1 MAPPE
6 RGAGGGGEYMQ
17 TQIESPEACART
29 TILHALTRNDEDIWT
44 RDSLARRFGIGPALA
59 GRMLAE
65 LTGAG
70 LIRRLPGPDDEY
82 TAAGAGY

>member
-1 MAPPE
+1 
-6 RGAGGGGEYMQ
+6 MQ
-17 TQIESPEACART
+17 TQLESPETHART
-29 TILHALTRNDEDIWT
+29 TILHALSRNHEDVWT
-44 RDSLARRFGIGPALA
+44 RDSLAQRFGIGSALA
-59 GRMLAE
+59 GRILAE

>member
-6 RGAGGGGEYMQ
+6 RGAEEGGEYMQ
-17 TQIESPEACART
+17 TQIESPEVHART
-29 TILHALTRNDEDIWT
+29 TILHALSRNTQDVWT
-44 RDSLARRFGIGPALA
+44 RDSLARHFGIAPALA

>member
-1 MAPPE
+1 
-6 RGAGGGGEYMQ
+6 MQ
-17 TQIESPEACART
+17 TQLKSPEVHART
-29 TILHALTRNDEDIWT
+29 TILHALTRNDADVWT
-44 RDSLARRFGIGPALA
+44 RDSLARHFGIGPTLA

-65 LTGAG
+65 LAGAG

>member
-1 MAPPE
+1 V
-6 RGAGGGGEYMQ
+6 
-17 TQIESPEACART
+17 
-29 TILHALTRNDEDIWT
+29 WT
-44 RDSLARRFGIGPALA
+44 RDSLAQRFGIGSALA
-59 GRMLAE
+59 GRILAE

>member
-1 MAPPE
+1 
-6 RGAGGGGEYMQ
+6 MQ
-17 TQIESPEACART
+17 TQLKSPEVHART
-29 TILHALTRNDEDIWT
+29 TILHALTRNDADVWT
-44 RDSLARRFGIGPALA
+44 RDSLARRFGIGPTLA

-70 LIRRLPGPDDEY
+70 VIRRLPGPDDEY

>member
-1 MAPPE
+1 
-6 RGAGGGGEYMQ
+6 MQ
-17 TQIESPEACART
+17 TLESPEAQARM
-29 TILHALTRNDEDIWT
+29 TILHALSGNDEATWT
-44 RDSLARRFGIGPALA
+44 REHLAQRFGIGSALA
-59 GRMLAE
+59 GRILAE